1 METVDLITRFW
12 LDSRLLSFN
21 HLAENLVKIAAAQTC
36 CPQAAKSYDLY
47 WGLEVIYVVSCDDR
61 DSNAREFLQYP
72 SLIAEVISPSTEKR
86 DRRQKFRNYRAI
98 ETLQEYLIIDCDR
111 PSLEIY
117 RRNQN
122 NNWELIHIFI
132 DQLDF
137 VTTNPEIDLT
147 SINLHFS
154 LAELYENIEFLP

>member
-1 METVDLITRFW
+1 M
-12 LDSRLLSFN
+12 
-21 HLAENLVKIAAAQTC
+21 
-36 CPQAAKSYDLY
+36 
-47 WGLEVIYVVSCDDR
+47 VSCDDR